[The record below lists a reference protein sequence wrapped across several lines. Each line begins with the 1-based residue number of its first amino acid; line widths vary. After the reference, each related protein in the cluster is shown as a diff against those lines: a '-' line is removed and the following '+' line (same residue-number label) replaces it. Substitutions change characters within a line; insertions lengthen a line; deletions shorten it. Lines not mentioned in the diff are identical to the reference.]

1 VNNCILN
8 SYGAF
13 AIRIGWTGDGPVR
26 DITVNNIVS
35 TISGAGVGFTLPP
48 EPPAPR
54 EYMDP
59 PRGRGLVPPPLSER
73 LPFYAENMHFSNM
86 TIFGSRIPFEISI
99 GGNQRVSILQKKDPD
114 RIVSCK
120 MLIGY
125 TIAELKYINIKD
137 NSHAGEWDLDELGD
151 WTADL
156 MGSFKLDL
164 EKPEKPLEERNIK
177 EMEPIHY
184 EQYDYVLIA
193 CRNELDYNDLVRK
206 LGIEGGTVKVAKTRR
221 IKGRAIWYDQM
232 KAQIIAKEDVEP
244 LDVDNNEDDEEEESE
259 EYEDE

>member
-1 VNNCILN
+1 MEKRIEIVERRVGDLKLDFGNPRKIKKQKREDLEESLEKYGDFGIILIN
-8 SYGAF
+8 EKNQ
-13 AIRIGWTGDGPVR
+13 V
-26 DITVNNIVS
+26 
-35 TISGAGVGFTLPP
+35 
-48 EPPAPR
+48 
-54 EYMDP
+54 
-59 PRGRGLVPPPLSER
+59 
-73 LPFYAENMHFSNM
+73 
-86 TIFGSRIPFEISI
+86 I

-120 MLIGY
+120 LLIGY

-193 CRNELDYNDLVRK
+193 CRSELDYNDLVRK

-232 KAQIIAKEDVEP
+232 KAQIVEKSDAEP
-244 LDVDNNEDDEEEESE
+244 LDIDNDEDDEIQISE
-259 EYEDE
+259 EDEDE

>member
-1 VNNCILN
+1 MEKRIEVVERRVGDLKLDFGNPRKIKKQKKEDLEQSLN
-8 SYGAF
+8 DH
-13 AIRIGWTGDGPVR
+13 GDFG
-26 DITVNNIVS
+26 IIV
-35 TISGAGVGFTLPP
+35 INEKNQVL
-48 EPPAPR
+48 
-54 EYMDP
+54 
-59 PRGRGLVPPPLSER
+59 
-73 LPFYAENMHFSNM
+73 
-86 TIFGSRIPFEISI
+86 
-99 GGNQRVSILQKKDPD
+99 GGNQRVTIFQKQNPD
-114 RIVSCK
+114 MIVVCK

-125 TIAELKYINIKD
+125 TVAEQKYVNIKL

-156 MGSFKLDL
+156 MGSFKMDL
-164 EKPEKPLEERNIK
+164 EKPIKPLDERSIK

-232 KAQIIAKEDVEP
+232 KSQIIPKEDVENT
-244 LDVDNNEDDEEEESE
+244 DTNYDGDEAEESE
-259 EYEDE
+259 EFDDE

>member
-1 VNNCILN
+1 MEKRIEIVERRVGDLRLDFGNPRKIKKQKREDLEESLEKYGDFGIILIN
-8 SYGAF
+8 EKNQ
-13 AIRIGWTGDGPVR
+13 V
-26 DITVNNIVS
+26 
-35 TISGAGVGFTLPP
+35 
-48 EPPAPR
+48 
-54 EYMDP
+54 
-59 PRGRGLVPPPLSER
+59 
-73 LPFYAENMHFSNM
+73 
-86 TIFGSRIPFEISI
+86 I
-99 GGNQRVSILQKKDPD
+99 GGNKRVTILQKKDPD

-125 TIAELKYINIKD
+125 TVAELKYINIKD

-164 EKPEKPLEERNIK
+164 EKPTKPLEERNIK

-206 LGIEGGTVKVAKTRR
+206 LGIEGATMKVAKTRR

-232 KAQIIAKEDVEP
+232 KAQIVPKEDVEP
-244 LDVDNNEDDEEEESE
+244 LDVDFDEDDEMEESE
-259 EYEDE
+259 GLVDE